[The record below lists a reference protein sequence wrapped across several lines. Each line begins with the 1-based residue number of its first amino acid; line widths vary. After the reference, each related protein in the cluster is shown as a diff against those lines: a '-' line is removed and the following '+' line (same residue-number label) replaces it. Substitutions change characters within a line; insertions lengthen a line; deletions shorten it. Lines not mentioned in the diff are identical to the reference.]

1 MSMTAVVQVMTRFAT
16 DLKSKHEGVR
26 NKAAKDLYTYVTY
39 KYSPQ
44 IYQNT
49 ALLETKIQP
58 PARIKYSYKQIN
70 YSYKLIK

>member
-26 NKAAKDLYTYVTY
+26 NKAAKDLYTYVTS

-44 IYQNT
+44 I
-49 ALLETKIQP
+49 
-58 PARIKYSYKQIN
+58 
-70 YSYKLIK
+70 